1 MSKIEPIRAGRFTR
15 RIVIYEEPEL
25 VARLQRVA
33 DANGASLASIVRVAT
48 RALLERVEP
57 IETRVG

>member
-1 MSKIEPIRAGRFTR
+1 M
-15 RIVIYEEPEL
+15 IYEEPEL